1 MRSWTIMS
9 FETLDCFTAASH
21 ALAYAEEYF
30 TRFKDGSY
38 NNQDGYAIQRIS
50 CPDDEGHTYY
60 IGTFIAPTEIL
71 TRIEYAAKAAALPE
85 GQPTQA
91 LAEEF
96 MIRTHETLCRAWVLA
111 DQRARRHDF
120 SAEMAKTTIDSA
132 LSGIKSA
139 IHKFEER
146 QAECAPS

>member
-1 MRSWTIMS
+1 MS

-30 TRFKDGSY
+30 SRFEDRSY
-38 NNQDGYAIQRIS
+38 NNQDGYAIQKIG
-50 CPDDEGHTYY
+50 CPDDENPAHY

-71 TRIEYAAKAAALPE
+71 IRIEYAAKAASLPE

-96 MIRTHETLCRAWVLA
+96 MIRAHETLCRAWILA
-111 DQRARRHDF
+111 DYRARRHDF
-120 SAEMAKTTIDSA
+120 SAERSQQTIDYA
-132 LSGIKSA
+132 LFGIRSA

-146 QAECAPS
+146 RAECAPS

>member
-1 MRSWTIMS
+1 MS

-30 TRFKDGSY
+30 SRFEDRSY
-38 NNQDGYAIQRIS
+38 DNQDGYAIQKIG
-50 CPDDEGHTYY
+50 CPDDENPAHY

-71 TRIEYAAKAAALPE
+71 IRIEYAAKAAPLPE

-96 MIRTHETLCRAWVLA
+96 MIRAHETLCRAWILA
-111 DQRARRHDF
+111 DYRARRHDV
-120 SAEMAKTTIDSA
+120 SAKRSQQTIDYT
-132 LSGIKSA
+132 LSDIKSA
-139 IHKFEER
+139 IHTFAER
-146 QAECAPS
+146 RAECVPS